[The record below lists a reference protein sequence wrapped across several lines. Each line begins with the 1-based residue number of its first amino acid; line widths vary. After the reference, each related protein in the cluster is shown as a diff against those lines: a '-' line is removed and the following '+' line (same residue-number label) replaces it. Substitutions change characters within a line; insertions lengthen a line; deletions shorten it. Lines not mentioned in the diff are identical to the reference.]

1 MRNRI
6 RTIAALLIVAALAA
20 ALFAARSYQRERDY
34 YRVVYTRLID
44 SQDVVDAA
52 RNSLGALEEVVIH
65 GQNYVLTGETRY
77 SKAYAADISSWQDEI
92 GTLAL
97 LAEHDQAL
105 PLVKDL
111 RSTGDRA
118 VRELGA
124 VIALYDGGSRDK
136 ALENLRK
143 ESGVVALDHAR
154 DTTGTILTVTRR
166 EVSTNGGM
174 ITNGFARRRVAV
186 SVAVL
191 FCLTLIGAVLLIF
204 ETRRAAKLRSTNPA
218 GNLPDRA

>member
-6 RTIAALLIVAALAA
+6 QVVAALLIVAALAL
-20 ALFAARSYQRERDY
+20 ALFAARSYLRERDF
-34 YRVVYTRLID
+34 YRLVYTRMID
-44 SQDVVDAA
+44 SQDVVDTA
-52 RNSLGALEEVVIH
+52 RSALGALEEVEIH
-65 GQNYVLTGETRY
+65 GQNYVLTGDTTY
-77 SKAYAADISSWQDEI
+77 SKAYAGDTSRWQDEI

-97 LAEHDQAL
+97 LSEHGEAL

-118 VRELGA
+118 VKELGA
-124 VIALYDGGSRDK
+124 VISLYDGGSRDK
-136 ALENLRK
+136 ALESLRK
-143 ESGVVALDHAR
+143 GSGAVVLDQAR
-154 DTTGTILTVTRR
+154 DITGKILTIAHRQ
-166 EVSTNGGM
+166 VSHDGGL
-174 ITNGFARRRVAV
+174 ITNGIARRRVAA

-204 ETRRAAKLRSTNPA
+204 ETRRAAKLRSANPA